1 MAKYLKKKK
10 KKPVALILI
19 LVLVLLILLAAF
31 AIFIM
36 PQLLYRLSGGG
47 EENLSVQTEPQS
59 MNMAP
64 TDAVETTEPPIP
76 TVQFPLLVDDGRLEM
91 NSLFQFTGLNPD
103 CGNQEG
109 TDIAGIQLRNASD
122 SQLTQATIEMTLLSG
137 KLLRF
142 TVEDLPAGM
151 TALVFSD
158 ENLSMAA
165 DDVCVS
171 FSCETSFEAERP
183 LMADRLSV
191 SVEGTQI
198 TVTNISGDDLND
210 LTVYCHCLLDQDCY
224 GGVTYRY
231 SIESL
236 PAGGSATVDAVD
248 CYLGDAEVVRIG
260 MADQ

>member
-10 KKPVALILI
+10 KKPVALILV

-31 AIFIM
+31 SVFVM

-47 EENLSVQTEPQS
+47 EETVSVQTEPLS
-59 MNMAP
+59 MP
-64 TDAVETTEPPIP
+64 PESTDAMETTEPTIP
-76 TVQFPLLVDDGRLEM
+76 TARFPLLADDGHLEIS
-91 NSLFQFTGLNPD
+91 SLFQFTGINPD

-109 TDIAGIQLRNASD
+109 TDIAGIQLRNVSD
-122 SQLTQATIEMTLLSG
+122 SHLTRAAIEMTLVSG

-142 TVEDLPAGM
+142 TVEELPAGM
-151 TALVFSD
+151 TALVFSN
-158 ENLSMAA
+158 ENMTMDPEDACASL
-165 DDVCVS
+165 
-171 FSCETSFEAERP
+171 SCEASFEAESP

-198 TVTNISGDDLND
+198 TVTNISGDDLTN

-224 GGVTYRY
+224 GGLTYCY
-231 SIESL
+231 PIEFL
-236 PAGGSATVDAVD
+236 PAGGSAAVDAVA
-248 CYLGDAEVVRIG
+248 CYLGDVGVVRIG